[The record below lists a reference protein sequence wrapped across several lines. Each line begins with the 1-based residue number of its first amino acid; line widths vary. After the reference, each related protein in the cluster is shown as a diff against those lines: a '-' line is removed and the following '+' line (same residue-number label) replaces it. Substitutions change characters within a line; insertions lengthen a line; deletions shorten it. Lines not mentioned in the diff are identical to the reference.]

1 MANIEQ
7 RSPFSLGLRA
17 KLSLGF
23 VGLLAILIAVGVE
36 SISLLSDLGGSID
49 VILLENY
56 VSVIACE
63 QMKESLE
70 RLDSGALF
78 ALAGEVEKG
87 QALAAEHRPHFEAA
101 LQKELHNITLPG
113 ERERAERLRQLYAAY
128 GPALERILAAETRAP
143 ERHAL
148 YFARLDPVFQQIK
161 STADEILQM
170 NQRNMVEAND
180 RARRLAAGASRQ
192 MAVMLLAGVA
202 FAGFCVF
209 FLSRSILG
217 PLERLTWAARK
228 IEGGD
233 LSLTVPVTSHDEVGQ
248 LGAAF
253 NSMAAGLRELRE
265 SDQAHLLRNVR
276 TAQQAMDG
284 LPEAVAVLS
293 ADRRVEMANRAA
305 VELLGVRPGEPVPEP
320 QRAWLLPLLDRVES
334 GHFEERRTAADA
346 EIRLPGVAGE
356 RFFRPRA
363 AALREPHE
371 HPEGFVLIVEDVTGR
386 RRAGEVHASLLENTA
401 RDLAGL
407 AGAPEPAE
415 RLQEI
420 AANLRDMARL
430 GERRRQLH
438 LAPAP
443 PGDLIGAAVKKVSA
457 AYREKQVELT
467 SGVDSGSV
475 RVLVDPQ
482 GAELVLLS
490 LLRNALAH
498 TPGGGRVKVRAV
510 PEDGRVRFTVADTGR
525 GIPADRREQLFEPFY
540 QVPGTED
547 LGGVGL
553 GLATARDIVQAH
565 GGEIHC
571 DSAEG
576 RGTTFWFTLPAAAE
590 PAEPLPKP

>member
-7 RSPFSLGLRA
+7 RPSFSLGLRA
-17 KLSLGF
+17 KLVLGF

-49 VILLENY
+49 VILRENY
-56 VSVIACE
+56 ASVIACE
-63 QMKESLE
+63 QMKEALE

-78 ALAGEVEKG
+78 ALAGEAQQG
-87 QALAAEHRPHFEAA
+87 RALAAEHRPRFEAA

-113 ERERAERLRQLYAAY
+113 ERPRAERLKQLYGSY
-128 GPALERILAAETRAP
+128 GPVLERILAAETPAP
-143 ERHAL
+143 ERHDL
-148 YFARLDPVFQQIK
+148 YFTRLYPILQQIK

-170 NQRNMVEAND
+170 NQQNMVAAND
-180 RARRLAAGASRQ
+180 RARHLAAAASRQ

-233 LSLTVPVTSHDEVGQ
+233 LSLTVPVASRDEVGQ
-248 LGAAF
+248 LGTAF

-265 SDQAHLLRNVR
+265 SDQARLLRKVR
-276 TAQQAMDG
+276 TAQQAVDD

-293 ADRRVEMANRAA
+293 TDRRVEMANRAA
-305 VELLGVRPGEPVPEP
+305 TELLGVRSGEPVPEP

-334 GHFEERRTAADA
+334 GHFEERRTAAEA
-346 EIRLPGVAGE
+346 EIRLPGVADE

-363 AALREPHE
+363 AALRDPHE
-371 HPEGFVLIVEDVTGR
+371 HPEGILLVVEDVTGR
-386 RRAGEVHASLLENTA
+386 RCGSRIHTALLESTA

-407 AGAPEPAE
+407 AGTEDPGK
-415 RLQEI
+415 RLAEI
-420 AANLRDMARL
+420 AANLQAVASL
-430 GERRRQLH
+430 EERRRQLQ
-438 LAPAP
+438 LAPASV
-443 PGDLIGAAVKKVSA
+443 GELIGAAVQKISAGYRDKKVSLMSGADSA
-457 AYREKQVELT
+457 AT
-467 SGVDSGSV
+467 
-475 RVLVDPQ
+475 RVLADPE
-482 GAELVLLS
+482 AAKLVLTS

-498 TPGGGRVKVRAV
+498 TPEGGTVTVRAAG
-510 PEDGRVRFTVADTGR
+510 EEGRVRFTVSDTGR
-525 GIPADRREQLFEPFY
+525 GIPADHRDKIFEPFH

-547 LGGVGL
+547 LGGAGL

-571 DSAEG
+571 DSEEG
-576 RGTTFWFTLPAAAE
+576 KGTTFWFTL
-590 PAEPLPKP
+590 LVY

>member
-1 MANIEQ
+1 
-7 RSPFSLGLRA
+7 
-17 KLSLGF
+17 
-23 VGLLAILIAVGVE
+23 VGVE

-49 VILLENY
+49 VILRENY

-128 GPALERILAAETRAP
+128 GPALERILAAETPAP

-363 AALREPHE
+363 AALRDPHE
-371 HPEGFVLIVEDVTGR
+371 HPEGFILVVEDVTSR
-386 RRAGEVHASLLENTA
+386 RSGSRIHTALLESTA

-407 AGAPEPAE
+407 AGTQDPDK
-415 RLQEI
+415 RLAEI
-420 AANLRDMARL
+420 AANLQAMARL
-430 GERRRQLH
+430 EERRRQLQ
-438 LAPAP
+438 LAPAS
-443 PGDLIGAAVKKVSA
+443 PGELIGAAVQKTSAGYRDKKVSLMSGADSA
-457 AYREKQVELT
+457 AT
-467 SGVDSGSV
+467 
-475 RVLVDPQ
+475 RVLADPE
-482 GAELVLLS
+482 GAKLVLTS

-498 TPGGGRVKVRAV
+498 TPEGGTVTVRATG
-510 PEDGRVRFTVADTGR
+510 EEGRVRFTVSDTGH
-525 GIPADRREQLFEPFY
+525 GIPAAHRAEIFEPFR

-571 DSAEG
+571 DSEEG
-576 RGTTFWFTLPAAAE
+576 RGTTFWFTLLAAAE
-590 PAEPLPKP
+590 PSPKL